1 MRQVGSLLKR
11 FRNYCGLIKIA
22 RSGFPWEKTTK
33 RSLASVYT
41 ICGTA
46 VAVFFLL
53 DAMAFA
59 TIFGSV
65 RGIVHDPQHR
75 PIQGAHITL
84 KAQNSDF
91 TQSADSNDNGEFDF
105 SSVPIGNY
113 TVTVSSKDFQEMRQD
128 VMLES
133 DTSPVL
139 HFQLAIASAKED
151 IVVSETPQAA
161 STESVT
167 PTTMVNRTDIQQ
179 TPGADRTNGLEMI
192 TDYVPASYVTHDML
206 HMLGG
211 HQVEWLIDGVPIP
224 NTNIATNLGPQID
237 PRDIDYLE
245 VFSGSSNADYGD
257 RTYGVFN
264 VAPRTGFERDKECDL
279 VTTIGN
285 FYQTDDQISCGGH
298 TQRFAY
304 YASLNGNRSNYGLQT
319 PIPQVVHD
327 AENGYGGFASFIFN
341 PDSKNQ
347 YRLVTSLRQD
357 YYQIPI
363 DPDPNSSGNQILE
376 SSGESPSY
384 GLRDSER
391 EPDGYVTFSWV
402 HTFNSNMLLTVSP
415 FYHYN
420 SADYRGGANDYPVIS
435 NVTET
440 ANYVGTQ
447 TVLNANFWKND
458 LQAGVYGFAQHQH
471 NDFNNEFTDGS
482 QNFPASSIGVTGGVA
497 AEFVNDKFNVTP
509 WLTLIAGLR
518 LTQFNASI
526 SENATDPRV
535 GVALRVPRL
544 HWVFRGF
551 YGYYYQAPPL
561 VTATGALLGLAN
573 SQNFTFAPLH
583 GERDIQWQFGVVI
596 PYRNWTLTADNYE
609 TRAENWL
616 DHNNI
621 GESNLFW
628 PITWSSALIQGWQLA
643 LRSPSVLHHG
653 QFHLAYANQIARAT
667 SPITGGL
674 ICPVPVTSA
683 CPLDIPPGLA
693 PVDHDQ
699 RNTLNVG
706 FNSSLPWQ
714 TYASMNVYYGSGFT
728 NGLYGLPYAQYP
740 GAYLP
745 SHTTVDVALGK
756 TFAEKYTV
764 SVNALN
770 VANRR
775 VQLDNSLTFGGFH
788 WNDPR
793 QLYGEF
799 RYRFSY

>member
-1 MRQVGSLLKR
+1 MKR
-11 FRNYCGLIKIA
+11 FI
-22 RSGFPWEKTTK
+22 SF
-33 RSLASVYT
+33 LAV
-41 ICGTA
+41 I
-46 VAVFFLL
+46 FLL
-53 DAMAFA
+53 DAAVAFA

-75 PIQGAHITL
+75 PIQGAHLTL
-84 KAQNSDF
+84 KAQGSDW
-91 TQSADSNDNGEFDF
+91 TQSQDTNNSGEFLF
-105 SSVPIGNY
+105 TSVPIGNY
-113 TVTVSSKDFQEMRQD
+113 TVTVSSKGFQD
-128 VMLES
+128 VSQGAIVQS

-139 HFQLAIASAKED
+139 HFQLALEGVKENV
-151 IVVSETPQAA
+151 VVSETPAEA
-161 STESVT
+161 TTDSAT
-167 PTTMVNRTDIQQ
+167 PTTMLSRVDLQQ

-206 HMLGG
+206 HMMGG
-211 HQVEWLIDGVPIP
+211 HQVNWLIDGVPIP
-224 NTNIATNLGPQID
+224 NTNIATNLGPQIL

-245 VFSGSSNADYGD
+245 VYSGGYDADYGD

-264 VAPRTGFERDKECDL
+264 VVPRTGFERDRECDL
-279 VTTIGN
+279 VITAGN
-285 FYQTDDQISCGGH
+285 FYQTDNQISCGGH

-327 AENGYGGFASFIFN
+327 GVNGYGGFASFIFN
-341 PDSKNQ
+341 PNAKNQ
-347 YRLVTSLRQD
+347 YRLVTSLRRD

-363 DPDPNSSGNQILE
+363 DPNPNSSGNQILI

-384 GLRDSER
+384 GLHDAEV
-391 EPDGYVTFSWV
+391 EPDGYATFSWI
-402 HTFNSNMLLTVSP
+402 HTFNPNTLLTVSP

-420 SADYRGGANDYPVIS
+420 GADYQGGANDFPVIS
-435 NVTET
+435 TVNQNASYAGAQIA
-440 ANYVGTQ
+440 ANAT
-447 TVLNANFWKND
+447 FWKND
-458 LQAGVYGFAQHQH
+458 LQVGVYGFGQHQYTF
-471 NDFNNEFTDGS
+471 FNNQFTDGS
-482 QNFPASSIGVTGGVA
+482 PNFPASSIGVSGGVSS
-497 AEFVNDKFNVTP
+497 EFINDKFKVTP
-509 WLTLIAGLR
+509 WFTLIAGLR
-518 LTQFNASI
+518 ETQFNSTI
-526 SENATDPRV
+526 SEHATDPRF
-535 GVALRVPRL
+535 GATLKIPHL
-544 HWVFRGF
+544 NWVFSGF

-561 VTATGALLGLAN
+561 STATGALLGLAN
-573 SQNFTFAPLH
+573 SQNFAFAPLH
-583 GERDIQWQFGVVI
+583 GERDIQWQYGVTI
-596 PYRNWTLTADNYE
+596 PYRNWTLTANNYE

-628 PITWSSALIQGWQLA
+628 PITWSSALIQGWQLT
-643 LRSPSVLHHG
+643 LRSPDVLHHG
-653 QFHLAYANQIARAT
+653 QFHLAYANQIAQAS

-674 ICPVPVTSA
+674 ICPTPVTSA

-706 FNSSLPWQ
+706 FNGKLPWNVF
-714 TYASMNVYYGSGFT
+714 ASTNVYYGSGFT
-728 NGLYGLPYAQYP
+728 NGLFGMPNAQYP

-745 SHTTVDVALGK
+745 GHTTFDLAVGK

-764 SVNALN
+764 SVNSLN

-793 QLYGEF
+793 QIYGEF
-799 RYRFSY
+799 RYRFKY